1 MDQLSITAAGGMRSL
16 IEALDLLANNLA
28 NTGTTGY
35 KADREFYNLYTS
47 ADADTQTTL
56 PDIQRNWIDFSQ
68 GILKETGNPL
78 DVALSGKGFLTVD
91 SPMGPLYTRNGSLR
105 LSPTGVLE
113 TADGYTVRAN
123 TPTRKIQA
131 NLAAGPL
138 QIQKDGSV
146 LQDGQIL
153 GVLTLADWTGA
164 NPLQKRDGLY
174 FQWTDSNRPP
184 VVPTG
189 VEVLQGR
196 LEGSNAGP
204 AEAAVKLVGVL
215 RQFEML
221 QKAMNLGSE
230 MNRKVVEDVARV

>member
-1 MDQLSITAAGGMRSL
+1 
-16 IEALDLLANNLA
+16 
-28 NTGTTGY
+28 
-35 KADREFYNLYTS
+35 
-47 ADADTQTTL
+47 
-56 PDIQRNWIDFSQ
+56 
-68 GILKETGNPL
+68 
-78 DVALSGKGFLTVD
+78 
-91 SPMGPLYTRNGSLR
+91 
-105 LSPTGVLE
+105 
-113 TADGYTVRAN
+113 
-123 TPTRKIQA
+123 
-131 NLAAGPL
+131 
-138 QIQKDGSV
+138 
-146 LQDGQIL
+146 
-153 GVLTLADWTGA
+153 
-164 NPLQKRDGLY
+164 LY